1 MQPKAWPIKP
11 IKQTAPKQ
19 PAQSKTKSNSN
30 GTTFTTFLYIGFG
43 NLYPLTFFYEVAQ
56 SFSTA
61 NHSTFT
67 RGCLHPWDEGRGFV
81 FRHCNCTTLFSICQH
96 FFFDFFHFVGMH
108 KKAGDF
114 FKKLCKL
121 HKDIKGVFGKINWSE
136 ARKPFPTTIPS
147 PNLLFISKNVL
158 LSHTPTH
165 FHDFPSHFP
174 LTPVPPFFYVYMY
187 HSKTRPFTTPLLTK
201 LKIFGTI
208 NWKLNERSP

>member
-96 FFFDFFHFVGMH
+96 FFFRFFSLCRNAQKSGRFFQKIVQTTQRYQGGFRENKLERSEKAFSHDNSLPKSSFHF
-108 KKAGDF
+108 
-114 FKKLCKL
+114 
-121 HKDIKGVFGKINWSE
+121 
-136 ARKPFPTTIPS
+136 
-147 PNLLFISKNVL
+147 
-158 LSHTPTH
+158 
-165 FHDFPSHFP
+165 
-174 LTPVPPFFYVYMY
+174 
-187 HSKTRPFTTPLLTK
+187 
-201 LKIFGTI
+201 
-208 NWKLNERSP
+208 